1 MPETNDQDINGGVDK
16 LVALANV
23 AAMSDAEL
31 DAASSGSPPPT
42 AAADASDAAW
52 RETVAHT
59 SSSSRPARPPQSS
72 VHSSSRGPAKKRAV
86 PPEFDD
92 AAASSIG
99 DDEPIPTSTANPPK
113 NQRRRTLSLPS
124 TFRMKSNQPSFPVI
138 LMGIMSAPQNKEFIS
153 FLPDEQGFVIIDP
166 MVFARNIL
174 PMHFE
179 ENVPTFDQFLHLLS
193 IWYVCDV

>member
-1 MPETNDQDINGGVDK
+1 MPETNK

-42 AAADASDAAW
+42 AAADASDATAW

-86 PPEFDD
+86 PPDFDD
-92 AAASSIG
+92 AVASSIG
-99 DDEPIPTSTANPPK
+99 DDEPILTSTANPPK

-153 FLPDEQGFVIIDP
+153 FLPDERGFVIIDP

-174 PMHFE
+174 PMHFKE
-179 ENVPTFDQFLHLLS
+179 KVPTFDQFLHLLS